1 VKSSALLALS
11 PTAPQLDPAF
21 KKSVKRKPTFSLL
34 PRGPPFPPLAEA
46 IRNDSSPRT
55 GGGIF
60 MKSMNET
67 PVRAKC
73 ATDPKKNFEEMT
85 LTEGRG
91 GTWRP

>member
-1 VKSSALLALS
+1 
-11 PTAPQLDPAF
+11 
-21 KKSVKRKPTFSLL
+21 
-34 PRGPPFPPLAEA
+34 
-46 IRNDSSPRT
+46 
-55 GGGIF
+55 